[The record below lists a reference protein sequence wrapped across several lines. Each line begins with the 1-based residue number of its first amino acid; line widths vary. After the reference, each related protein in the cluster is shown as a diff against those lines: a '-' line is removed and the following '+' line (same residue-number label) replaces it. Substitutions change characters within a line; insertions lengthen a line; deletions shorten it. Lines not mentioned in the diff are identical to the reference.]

1 MVDLKALERRVS
13 DLVCG
18 NRVVFHHLPKCGG
31 TSVYRA
37 IRFFYTTSYSYIDL
51 TATYRAIEALNA
63 DLSPDEVMFKTVD
76 FREEQFLMYLFM
88 DRRLVAGPIPFSN
101 DAHRLFQDRYKFITT
116 LRDPVSLFFSTYFWN
131 KTSPEPRWRIEQSIE
146 EFLETPRARTF
157 GCSYSSFFNGLP
169 PQVDPLSRES
179 IDAAKENL
187 RKFSVVGIV
196 EDMPTFERR
205 LREHLNIRIRIG
217 HKNKGARTSEDARA
231 KAVTPEVKRKI
242 EEISAVNRE
251 IYDFAVR
258 EFADRA

>member
-37 IRFFYTTSYSYIDL
+37 IRLFYTTSYSYVDL
-51 TATYRAIEALNA
+51 SATYRAIEALNPHIP
-63 DLSPDEVMFKTVD
+63 SDEVMFKTVD

-101 DAHRLFQDRYKFITT
+101 DAHRLFADRYKFITT

-131 KTSPEPRWRIEQSIE
+131 VTSPEPRWKIEHDIE
-146 EFLETPRARTF
+146 AFLETPRAKVF
-157 GCSYSSFFNGLP
+157 GYSYSSFFNGLA
-169 PQVDPLSRES
+169 PQADPTARES
-179 IDAAKENL
+179 IEAAKQNL

-196 EDMPTFERR
+196 EDMATFERR
-205 LREHLNIRIRIG
+205 LRASLGVRIRIG
-217 HKNKGARTSEDARA
+217 HKNKGARTSEDDRS
-231 KAVTPEVKRKI
+231 KAVTPAVKRKI
-242 EEISAVNRE
+242 EELSAINRE

-258 EFADRA
+258 EFAD